1 MVSSD
6 AEEKRRIGPPKKLL
20 LALDNIGA
28 EEIGRLKDEL
38 QAREWDLEIQCQA
51 MQEALGELEESRN
64 RYADLYDFAPAGY
77 VTFDEQGCISEI
89 NLAGAALLGM
99 ERPRLLGMPM
109 TFFINKDSYKL
120 FFEHLRACRLTG
132 KKVITELD
140 IIPPKAAAIHAQII
154 SMPLTDASHERA
166 NYRSVIADITERKL
180 MEKEMFRMERLN
192 LIGEMAAG
200 IAHEIRNPLTTVRG
214 YLQTFMRK
222 TEFVEFNSRIDL
234 MITELD
240 RANSIIT
247 EYLSLAGNRRL
258 DQSMQSLNVI
268 VQNLL
273 PLLESDALL
282 HEKWIVAELS
292 ANIPALLLDDQEIRQ
307 LILNL
312 VRNGLEAMLPG
323 GQLTIGTFAQGNQVV
338 LFVKDQGVGIP
349 PEIEQK
355 LGTPFLTTKD
365 NGTGL
370 GLPICFNIANRHNAK
385 IEIKTGN
392 SGTTF
397 MVKFPRR

>member
-1 MVSSD
+1 MARSD
-6 AEEKRRIGPPKKLL
+6 AEGKRGIIDPAKSLL
-20 LALDNIGA
+20 SLDNTGA
-28 EEIGRLKDEL
+28 EELKQLKYEL
-38 QAREWDLEIQCQA
+38 RAKEWDLEIQCQA
-51 MQEALGELEESRN
+51 MQETLGELEESRN

-77 VTFDEQGCISEI
+77 VTFDEKGCISEI

-109 TFFINKDSYKL
+109 TVFVNKGSYKL
-120 FFEHLRACRLTG
+120 FFDHLRACRLTG
-132 KKVITELD
+132 KKVITELE
-140 IIPPKAAAIHAQII
+140 IIPRKSAAIHAQII
-154 SMPLTDASHERA
+154 SMPLPGAGNYGS
-166 NYRSVIADITERKL
+166 NYRSIIADLTDRKL
-180 MEKEMFRMERLN
+180 MEKEMSRMDRLN

-214 YLQTFMRK
+214 FLQSFMRK
-222 TEFVEFNSRIDL
+222 KEFAQFDSRLHL

-247 EYLSLAGNRRL
+247 EYLSLARNKLL
-258 DQSMQSLNVI
+258 DQSPQNLNTI
-268 VQNLL
+268 IQNLL

-282 HEKWIVAELS
+282 NEKWIVTELLDDL
-292 ANIPALLLDDQEIRQ
+292 PVLLLDAQEMRQ
-307 LILNL
+307 LILNF

-323 GQLTIGTFAQGNQVV
+323 GQLTIGTFAEAEQVV
-338 LFVKDQGVGIP
+338 LFIQDQGSGIP

-355 LGTPFLTTKD
+355 LGTPFLTTKE

-385 IEIKTGN
+385 IEIKTGE

-397 MVKFPRR
+397 MVKFPHP